1 MHLSDVRSTI
11 KNQILESAQTDPRI
25 VGCIDYGSNSEGRGD
40 AWSDLDLAL
49 FVQDAALNDFEANWK
64 QWAAQF
70 GDLLLAFISGVGH
83 PWVVYDADPMPL
95 RVDFAFHPAST
106 YDRILTWP
114 NSPLSTADMVLYDD
128 SGGVISQLV
137 GQIAG
142 QSLAP
147 DDLRLAFDQVCGGL
161 WYYLLRT
168 QVKLMRGQHWAAR
181 HDFNFVIVG
190 NLLALLRIEAGA
202 IDHWRGASAAVGI
215 EEVISGERLAQLDDC
230 IPGRGATAV
239 HTAMHH
245 AAIIGHQ
252 TCTQIAQQTGWDWPE
267 TLAEKILKMLKL
279 TYDA

>member
-1 MHLSDVRSTI
+1 
-11 KNQILESAQTDPRI
+11 
-25 VGCIDYGSNSEGRGD
+25 
-40 AWSDLDLAL
+40 
-49 FVQDAALNDFEANWK
+49 
-64 QWAAQF
+64 
-70 GDLLLAFISGVGH
+70 
-83 PWVVYDADPMPL
+83 
-95 RVDFAFHPAST
+95 
-106 YDRILTWP
+106 
-114 NSPLSTADMVLYDD
+114 MVLYDG
-128 SGGVISQLV
+128 SGGVISGLV

-147 DDLRLAFDQVCGGL
+147 DDLKLAFDQVCGGL

-245 AAIIGHQ
+245 AAILGQQ
-252 TCTQIAQQTGWDWPE
+252 TCTQITQQTGWDWPE